1 MRGGLFSLIFHYS
14 SNSVT
19 TQGFSTYTFM
29 HSEQSCTDL
38 GQMYVAIYQS
48 TFVKYA
54 DQTHH
59 MVSGVCL
66 LNSCLTLLSLLFL
79 QP

>member
-1 MRGGLFSLIFHYS
+1 
-14 SNSVT
+14 
-19 TQGFSTYTFM
+19 M

-48 TFVKYA
+48 TFVKCA

-59 MVSGVCL
+59 MVSGMFVEFL
-66 LNSCLTLLSLLFL
+66 LDFTEVTLSPALGFKPVSLLGVVV
-79 QP
+79 

>member
-1 MRGGLFSLIFHYS
+1 MCAPKCSGLFSLIFHYS

-19 TQGFSTYTFM
+19 TQGVSTYTFM
-29 HSEQSCTDL
+29 DSEQSCTDL

-48 TFVKYA
+48 IFVEHA

-59 MVSGVCL
+59 MVCVC
-66 LNSCLTLLSLLFL
+66 
-79 QP
+79 